1 MFIASVEKLELLK
14 IAIEND
20 EFNDHINDLDQE
32 KEEEASLTVN
42 TIADVDV
49 ECYNDAVEPNST
61 AAKVRASRR
70 KKRRVL
76 AQQLKQQATEE
87 RKKGVQARNLERI
100 KFLKRSRVDG
110 QWETRKK
117 STFSGLGYQATESRI
132 EASNDVVSACLP
144 DWC

>member
-87 RKKGVQARNLERI
+87 RKKGVEARNLE
-100 KFLKRSRVDG
+100 
-110 QWETRKK
+110 
-117 STFSGLGYQATESRI
+117 
-132 EASNDVVSACLP
+132 
-144 DWC
+144 